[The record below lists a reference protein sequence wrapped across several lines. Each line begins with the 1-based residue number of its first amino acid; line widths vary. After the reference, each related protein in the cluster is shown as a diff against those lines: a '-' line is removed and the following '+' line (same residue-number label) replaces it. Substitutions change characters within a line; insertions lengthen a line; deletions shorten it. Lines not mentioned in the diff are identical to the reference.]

1 MINKKILLDIYK
13 TFSLIRASQNELIST
28 YHPENKM
35 RCPIHFC
42 QGQEALASVAKIFF
56 RKMFKKLLDFFLNQ
70 KIHEQIKKIRPKN
83 HGET

>member
-1 MINKKILLDIYK
+1 MIKKKILLDIYK

-42 QGQEALASVAKIFF
+42 QGQEALASVAKIFLE
-56 RKMFKKLLDFFLNQ
+56 KMITCYPTIDLMDIISQ
-70 KIHEQIKKIRPKN
+70 KVAL
-83 HGET
+83 